1 MRDREFKYIYFAD
14 PEFPPILFDLR
25 SDPDELNNVAGLA
38 EYAAIELSCCHK
50 LLRWRMYNEDQRME
64 HWAQPLREADLL
76 LVQRSA
82 DGRTT
87 CAADNTAADYADI
100 ELQHSVPTLGF
111 VTW

>member
-1 MRDREFKYIYFAD
+1 MTLLARVFSSDLSACPTCGGRLRLVAALTDPDLHILWVVRDREFKYIYFAD

-64 HWAQPLREADLL
+64 HWAQPLREAD
-76 LVQRSA
+76 
-82 DGRTT
+82 
-87 CAADNTAADYADI
+87 
-100 ELQHSVPTLGF
+100 
-111 VTW
+111 

>member
-1 MRDREFKYIYFAD
+1 MDVISDVNVSSLRPSAAVGDPAGAGVFLRPQRMRDREFKYIYFAD

-64 HWAQPLREADLL
+64 HWAQPLREAD
-76 LVQRSA
+76 
-82 DGRTT
+82 
-87 CAADNTAADYADI
+87 
-100 ELQHSVPTLGF
+100 
-111 VTW
+111 